1 MQKNINF
8 HNNFLALGEKI
19 NAKSELH
26 GCNIQQ
32 LRLKMNYKF
41 FFYSLEMTWSFLS
54 FYIEIF
60 WEQLMGLLKELG
72 HLGECVMSIQI

>member
-8 HNNFLALGEKI
+8 HNNFLAFGEKI

-41 FFYSLEMTWSFLS
+41 FFCSLEMTWSFLS
-54 FYIEIF
+54 FYIEI

-72 HLGECVMSIQI
+72 HLGERVMSIQI